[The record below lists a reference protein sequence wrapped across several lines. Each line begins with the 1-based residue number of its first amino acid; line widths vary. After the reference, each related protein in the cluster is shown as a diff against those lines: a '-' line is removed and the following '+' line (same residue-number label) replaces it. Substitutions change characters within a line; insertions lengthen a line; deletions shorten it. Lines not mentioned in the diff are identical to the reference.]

1 MERNSTMQITYQDV
15 DQKLIDQ
22 EFDGMENDGSSEPMD
37 DLDFNSSQPELNAA
51 DFLSDFNWA
60 LIKN

>member
-1 MERNSTMQITYQDV
+1 MQITYQDV

-37 DLDFNSSQPELNAA
+37 DLDFNSTQPELNAA

>member
-1 MERNSTMQITYQDV
+1 MQIKYEDV
-15 DQKLIDQ
+15 NQELIDQ
-22 EFDGMENDGSSEPMD
+22 EFDGMDNDGSSEPME
-37 DLDFNSSQPELNAA
+37 DLDYSSPQPELNAA

>member
-1 MERNSTMQITYQDV
+1 MERNSTMQITYEDV

-37 DLDFNSSQPELNAA
+37 DLDFNSPQPENN
-51 DFLSDFNWA
+51 S
-60 LIKN
+60 